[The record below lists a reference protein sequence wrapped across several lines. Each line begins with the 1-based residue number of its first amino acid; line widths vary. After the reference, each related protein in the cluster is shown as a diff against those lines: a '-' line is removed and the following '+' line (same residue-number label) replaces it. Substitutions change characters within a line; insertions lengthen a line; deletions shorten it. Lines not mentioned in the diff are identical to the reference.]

1 MASVAT
7 ARFPKELAGL
17 RRAPL
22 ADPSCCTTKVA
33 AGDLFFIGRRLK
45 HTSLASKKL
54 IAAGHRATNAQH
66 MLFEPDLSG
75 GVLPGS
81 SPPVD
86 QSWVPLKLVGLRLQF
101 CFPDPTSKPF
111 DNGQWL
117 VFGVTLALSTCW
129 KQLAFPIEIDLG
141 RWQVGHFDPTNSNS
155 PGDLAVSRGTFALL
169 H

>member
-33 AGDLFFIGRRLK
+33 AGDLLFFIGRRLK

-86 QSWVPLKLVGLRLQF
+86 QSWAPAK
-101 CFPDPTSKPF
+101 
-111 DNGQWL
+111 
-117 VFGVTLALSTCW
+117 
-129 KQLAFPIEIDLG
+129 
-141 RWQVGHFDPTNSNS
+141 
-155 PGDLAVSRGTFALL
+155 VSRSTTAILFPRPNQQTFRSTMVNGWSLVSPWPFRPVGNN
-169 H
+169 